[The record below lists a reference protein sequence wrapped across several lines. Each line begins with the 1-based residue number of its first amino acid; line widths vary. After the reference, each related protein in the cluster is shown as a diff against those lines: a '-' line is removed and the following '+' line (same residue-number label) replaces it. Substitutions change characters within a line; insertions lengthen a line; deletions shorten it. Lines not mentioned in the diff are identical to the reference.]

1 MLGMIGREL
10 GLQGVPFFYL
20 DGSTAASQRVELC
33 NRFNEGERDVFLI
46 SLKAGGTGLNLT
58 GADTVILYD
67 LWWNPAVEQQAAD
80 RAHRIGQK
88 KVVQVIRLITQG
100 TVEEKMYEL
109 QQRKLNLIDEIIQ
122 PGEEALSALTE
133 QEIREILMIS

>member
-1 MLGMIGREL
+1 M
-10 GLQGVPFFYL
+10 
-20 DGSTAASQRVELC
+20 
-33 NRFNEGERDVFLI
+33 FLI

-88 KVVQVIRLITQG
+88 NIVQVIRLVAQG
-100 TVEEKMYEL
+100 TVEDKMYEL
-109 QQRKLNLIDEIIQ
+109 QQRKKPRRRGTKARTGDV
-122 PGEEALSALTE
+122 
-133 QEIREILMIS
+133 IRAN

>member
-1 MLGMIGREL
+1 M
-10 GLQGVPFFYL
+10 
-20 DGSTAASQRVELC
+20 SQRVDLC
-33 NRFNEGERDVFLI
+33 NKFNEGERDIFLI

-88 KVVQVIRLITQG
+88 KVVQVIRLVTQG
-100 TVEEKMYEL
+100 TVEDKMYEL
-109 QQRKLNLIDEIIQ
+109 QQKKRNF
-122 PGEEALSALTE
+122 
-133 QEIREILMIS
+133 

>member
-1 MLGMIGREL
+1 
-10 GLQGVPFFYL
+10 
-20 DGSTAASQRVELC
+20 
-33 NRFNEGERDVFLI
+33 
-46 SLKAGGTGLNLT
+46 LT

-88 KVVQVIRLITQG
+88 NVVQVIRLVTQG

-109 QQRKLNLIDEIIQ
+109 QQRKKDLIDEVIQ
-122 PGEEALSALTE
+122 SSGEGISSLSE
-133 QEIREILMIS
+133 REIRELLML